1 MKKALKITGIVLA
14 SLVGV
19 VLIVVGVAAALVI
32 SSGWLTKQVKKYA
45 PEFITC
51 EMELGK
57 ADLTLFKTFPDVGID
72 IENVALLNPMTGSP
86 SDTLANI
93 DDLTVV
99 LDLKKLLKEKEIVI
113 RKCILEDAFVNLY
126 TDTLG
131 NNNFNV
137 FKTKEDNDTTNSFDY
152 LVDIEEVKLINN
164 TLLYTDDRNQMT
176 AQAQGLNLDLKGK
189 MQDKDIDADLA
200 LNAKALSLK
209 MKAVQM
215 AMKTLDLDFDG
226 EVVQYDQIKGTLQLA
241 TPDISLNLNEPYLE
255 NDTLNLKLPLQFSLK
270 EKKGHLDK
278 AQIGLNRYLID
289 MGGDVAIAENSDV
302 NLDLALNTNTLVV
315 EDVLTYLPEK
325 VQKKLSSIEYTGKAT
340 LSDVEVKG
348 TFNDSLMPQIKAKV
362 LTDNVKVNV
371 KKLPYPFIEVKL
383 DGDLDLDLNSDA
395 NSLTI
400 NSISAKFNRSSFTAD
415 GVVDDLLGDI
425 GLKLKVK
432 GDVPLTDIKSFLP
445 KKVKLNGRTNL
456 DLTTNFTVENLMKSL
471 DDYNLNRLSA
481 KANLKIN
488 SFAFD
493 MDTIHATAPVLNVGL
508 TLPASTKQKGLKGA
522 YITLT
527 TSQLDA
533 KVGKGIKADL
543 KKPDI
548 KLAADNFKGGF
559 EKMLLNADM
568 KFSHLD
574 VDYDTIHANI
584 DAPALTF
591 VTTPGKTAKG
601 LNARVT
607 LDGKSVVAN
616 MGKAYSLN
624 SNLLKVDASVAEN
637 KVKKDFLNHWNP
649 SADFILGNAVV
660 KVDGIDED
668 IRISNIDFLFNS
680 HELDFKKST
689 FRIGK
694 SDMSMQGSVVGI
706 KEWIEDH
713 KNLMKGEMQV
723 TSDFL
728 DFNEIMDLTSG
739 LGHSDAGPST
749 PSTSSGTEGSGA
761 DSGTEN
767 KEDDPFMVPEGIDF
781 TFVLNT
787 KRALYDNF
795 DMNSLNGTMT
805 VKDGTL
811 LLREIGFTNKAAEMQ
826 LTAMYQSP
834 RKNNLFLAMDFHLIK
849 VQINDLLTMI
859 PYIDTLV
866 PMLKTFDGQAEFHI
880 GAETNLKSNYAP
892 KISTLRAAADIE
904 GKNLTV
910 NDKFTFTKITDMLD
924 ISTNGS
930 YRVDSLDVQ
939 LTAFKNEIDLW
950 PSQIA
955 IGKYKVTVDGR
966 MTLDKNGEYHL
977 SVTQSPLPVRLGLKI
992 SGPLNK
998 LEYKLEDCK
1007 YPNLYKPNKR
1017 NDREQMY
1024 YELKKKIADRLKS
1037 NVR

>member
-19 VLIVVGVAAALVI
+19 VLIVVGIALGMLT
-32 SSGWLTKQVKKYA
+32 SSGRLTKMVKKYA
-45 PEFITC
+45 PQFITC

-57 ADLTLFKTFPDVGID
+57 ADLTLFKSFPNVGID
-72 IENVALLNPMTGSP
+72 IENVALINPMAGSP

-126 TDTLG
+126 IDTIG
-131 NNNFNV
+131 NNNFDV
-137 FKTKEDNDTTNSFDY
+137 FKTKEDSDTTRSFDY
-152 LVDIEEVKLINN
+152 LVDIEEIKLKN
-164 TLLYTDDRNQMT
+164 TNLLYSDDRIQMT
-176 AQAQGLNLDLKGK
+176 AKSNGLNLDLKGK
-189 MQDKDIDADLA
+189 MQDKDIDADLT
-200 LNAKALSLK
+200 LNADDLSLK
-209 MKAVQM
+209 MKAIQL
-215 AMKTLDLDFDG
+215 ALKTVDLDFDG
-226 EVVQYDQIKGTLQLA
+226 EVAQYDQINGTLKLN
-241 TPDISLNLNEPYLE
+241 TPDICLNLNESYLE
-255 NDTLNLKLPLQFSLK
+255 NDTLRLNLPVQFSLK
-270 EKKGHLDK
+270 DMKGHLDK
-278 AQIGLNRYLID
+278 AKIGLNRYLFEV
-289 MGGDVAIAENSDV
+289 GGDVEIAKNGDV
-302 NLDLALNTNTLVV
+302 NLDLVLNTNTLVV

-348 TFNDSLMPQIKAKV
+348 TVNDSMMPLIKAKV
-362 LTDNVKVNV
+362 QTDNLKVNI
-371 KKLPYPFIEVKL
+371 KKLPYPFTEVNL

-395 NSLTI
+395 NSLTV
-400 NSISAKFNRSSFTAD
+400 NSVSAKYNRSSFTAD
-415 GVVDDLLGDI
+415 GLMDDLLGDI

-445 KKVKLNGRTNL
+445 KNVKLNGRTSL
-456 DLTTNFTVENLMKSL
+456 DLTTNFTVEQLMKSL

-481 KANLKIN
+481 KANLKVN
-488 SFAFD
+488 SFTFD
-493 MDTIHATAPVLNVGL
+493 MDTIHASAPSLNMGL
-508 TLPASTKQKGLKGA
+508 TLPASAKQRGQKGA

-527 TSQLDA
+527 TSKLDA

-543 KKPDI
+543 KSPDI

-559 EKMLLNADM
+559 EKMLLNADL
-568 KFSHLD
+568 KFSQMD
-574 VDYDTIHANI
+574 VDYNDVTAHI

-591 VTTPGKTAKG
+591 VTTPGNTKA

-607 LDGKSVVAN
+607 LDGKDVVAKK
-616 MGKAYSLN
+616 GKDYAINTS
-624 SNLLKVDASVAEN
+624 SLKVNASVNQN
-637 KVKKDFLNHWNP
+637 KAKKDFLNRWNP
-649 SADFILGNAVV
+649 SADFVLGNAVV

-668 IRISNIDFLFNS
+668 IHISNIDFLFNS

-694 SDMSMQGSVVGI
+694 SDLSLQGSVVGI

-723 TSDFL
+723 TSNMMDI
-728 DFNEIMDLTSG
+728 NEILDLTSG
-739 LGHSDAGPST
+739 LGHSDAEPVEAT
-749 PSTSSGTEGSGA
+749 V
-761 DSGTEN
+761 TEN
-767 KEDDPFMVPEGIDF
+767 KDDDPFMVPEGIDF
-781 TFVLNT
+781 NFVLNT
-787 KRALYDNF
+787 KKALYDNF
-795 DMNSLNGTMT
+795 DMNNLNGTMT

-811 LLREIGFTNKAAEMQ
+811 ILREIGFTNKAAEMQ
-826 LTAMYQSP
+826 LTALYQSP
-834 RKNNLFLAMDFHLIK
+834 RKNNLFLAMDFHLLR

-880 GAETNLKSNYAP
+880 GAETNLKSNYEP
-892 KISTLRAAADIE
+892 KVSTLRAAADIE

-910 NDKFTFTKITDMLD
+910 NDKFTFTKITDLLD

-966 MTLDKNGEYHL
+966 MTLDRNGEYHL

-992 SGPLNK
+992 SGPFNK

-1017 NDREQMY
+1017 SDTEQMY

>member
-1 MKKALKITGIVLA
+1 MKKALKITGITLA
-14 SLVGV
+14 ALVGL
-19 VLIVVGVAAALVI
+19 VLIVVGIAAALI
-32 SSGWLTKQVKKYA
+32 TSSGWLTKQVKKYA

-51 EMELGK
+51 QTELGK
-57 ADLTLFKTFPDVGID
+57 ADLTVFKTFPDVGID
-72 IENVALLNPMTGSP
+72 IENVALINPMAGSP

-126 TDTLG
+126 IDTLG

-137 FKTKEDNDTTNSFDY
+137 FKTKEDSDTTSSFDY
-152 LVDIEEVKLINN
+152 LVDIEEVKLKNN

-189 MQDKDIDADLA
+189 MQNKDIDADLT
-200 LNAKALSLK
+200 LNSDALSLK
-209 MKAVQM
+209 TKAVQL

-226 EVVQYDQIKGTLQLA
+226 EVAQYDQIKGTLQLA

-255 NDTLNLKLPLQFSLK
+255 NDTLNLNLPLQFSLK
-270 EKKGHLDK
+270 DMKGHFEK

-289 MGGDVAIAENSDV
+289 VDGDVAIAENNDV

-325 VQKKLSSIEYTGKAT
+325 VQKRLSRIAYTGKAT
-340 LSDVEVKG
+340 LSDIEVKG
-348 TFNDSLMPQIKAKV
+348 TFNDSLMPLIKAKV
-362 LTDNVKVNV
+362 LTDNVTVSMKE
-371 KKLPYPFIEVKL
+371 LPYPITEVNL

-395 NSLTI
+395 NSFTV
-400 NSISAKFNRSSFTAD
+400 NSVSAKFNRSSFTAD

-445 KKVKLNGRTNL
+445 KNVKLNGRTSL
-456 DLTTNFTVENLMKSL
+456 DLTTNFTYENLMKSL

-481 KANLKIN
+481 RANLRVN

-493 MDTIHATAPVLNVGL
+493 MDTIHASAPSLNVGV
-508 TLPASTKQKGLKGA
+508 TLPASAKQKGQKGA

-533 KVGKGIKADL
+533 KIGKGITADL
-543 KKPDI
+543 KNPDV
-548 KLAADNFKGGF
+548 KLAADNFKGGW

-568 KFSHLD
+568 KFSHLV
-574 VDYDTIHANI
+574 VDYDTIHAKM
-584 DAPALTF
+584 DAPAITF
-591 VTTPGKTAKG
+591 VTTPGKSTKG

-607 LDGKSVVAN
+607 LDGKNVVAN
-616 MGKAYSLN
+616 MGQAYALN
-624 SNLLKVDASVAEN
+624 SNSLKVNASVSEN
-637 KVKKDFLNHWNP
+637 KVKTDFLNRWNP
-649 SADFILGNAVV
+649 SADFVLGTALV
-660 KVDGIDED
+660 KVDGIDEL

-689 FRIGK
+689 FRIGQ
-694 SDMSMQGSVVGI
+694 SDMSMQGSVIGI

-713 KNLMKGEMQV
+713 KNLMKGELQV
-723 TSDFL
+723 SSEFL
-728 DFNEIMDLTSG
+728 DLNEIMDLTSG
-739 LGHSDAGPST
+739 LGHSDAEPV
-749 PSTSSGTEGSGA
+749 EA
-761 DSGTEN
+761 TEN
-767 KEDDPFMVPEGIDF
+767 KTDNPFMVPEGIDF
-781 TFVLNT
+781 NFVLNT
-787 KRALYDNF
+787 QRALYDNF
-795 DMNSLNGTMT
+795 DMNNLKGTMT

-834 RKNNLFLAMDFHLIK
+834 RKNNLFLAMDFHLLR

-880 GAETNLKSNYAP
+880 GAETNLKSNYEP

-910 NDKFTFTKITDMLD
+910 NDKFTFTKITDLLD

-966 MTLDKNGEYHL
+966 MTLDRNGEYHL
-977 SVTQSPLPVRLGLKI
+977 SVTESPLPVRLGLKI
-992 SGPLNK
+992 SGPFNK

-1007 YPNLYKPNKR
+1007 YPNLYRPNKR
-1017 NDREQMY
+1017 NDTEQMY
-1024 YELKKKIADRLKS
+1024 YELKKKIADRLKG
-1037 NVR
+1037 NVL

>member
-1 MKKALKITGIVLA
+1 MKKALKITGITLA

-19 VLIVVGVAAALVI
+19 VLIVVGIALAMI
-32 SSGWLTKQVKKYA
+32 TSSGRLTKMVKKYA

-51 EMELGK
+51 EMELAK
-57 ADLTLFKTFPDVGID
+57 ADLTLFKTFPNVGID
-72 IENVALLNPMTGSP
+72 IENVALINPMTGSP

-131 NNNFNV
+131 NNNFDV
-137 FKTKEDNDTTNSFDY
+137 FKTKEDNDTTNTFDY
-152 LVDIEEVKLINN
+152 LVDIEEVKLKNN
-164 TLLYTDDRNQMT
+164 TLFYTDDRNQMT

-189 MQDKDIDADLA
+189 MQDKDIAADLA
-200 LNAKALSLK
+200 LNADALSLK
-209 MKAVQM
+209 MNAVQL
-215 AMKTLDLDFDG
+215 ALKTVDLDFDG
-226 EVVQYDQIKGTLQLA
+226 EVAQYDQINGTLKLT
-241 TPDISLNLNEPYLE
+241 TPDITLNLDEPYLE
-255 NDTLNLKLPLQFSLK
+255 NDTLSLNLPLQFSIKSL
-270 EKKGHLDK
+270 KGHLGQG
-278 AQIGLNRYLID
+278 QIGLNRYVID
-289 MGGDVAIAENSDV
+289 VNGDVEIAENNDV
-302 NLDLALNTNTLVV
+302 NLDLALNTNTLVI

-325 VQKKLSSIEYTGKAT
+325 VQKKLSSIEYSGKAT

-348 TFNDSLMPQIKAKV
+348 TVNDSLMPLIKAKV

-371 KKLPYPFIEVKL
+371 KQLPYPITEVNL

-395 NSLTI
+395 NSLTV
-400 NSISAKFNRSSFTAD
+400 NSVSAKFNHSSFTAD

-445 KKVKLNGRTNL
+445 KNVKLNGRTSL

-471 DDYNLNRLSA
+471 KDYNMNRLSA
-481 KANLKIN
+481 KANLRVN

-493 MDTIHATAPVLNVGL
+493 MDTIHASAPTLNVGL
-508 TLPASTKQKGLKGA
+508 TLPASAKQKGQKGA
-522 YITLT
+522 YVTLT

-533 KVGKGIKADL
+533 KVGKGIKANL
-543 KKPDI
+543 KNPDI
-548 KLAADNFKGGF
+548 KLAADNFKGGL
-559 EKMLLNADM
+559 EKMLLNADL

-574 VDYDTIHANI
+574 MEYDTIHAQV
-584 DAPALTF
+584 DAPAITF
-591 VTTPGKTAKG
+591 VTTPGKSTKG
-601 LNARVT
+601 LNARIT
-607 LDGKSVVAN
+607 LDSKTVEAN
-616 MGKAYSLN
+616 MGEAYALN
-624 SNLLKVDASVAEN
+624 SNLLKVNASVSQN
-637 KVKKDFLNHWNP
+637 KAKKDFLNQWNP
-649 SADFILGNAVV
+649 SADFILGNALV
-660 KVDGIDED
+660 KVDGIEKL
-668 IRISNIDFLFNS
+668 IRVSNIDFLFNS

-689 FRIGK
+689 FSIGQ

-706 KEWIEDH
+706 KEWLDDH
-713 KNLMKGEMQV
+713 KNLMKGELQV
-723 TSDFL
+723 TSEFL
-728 DFNEIMDLTSG
+728 NINEILELTSG
-739 LGHSDAGPST
+739 LGHKA
-749 PSTSSGTEGSGA
+749 TEEETA
-761 DSGTEN
+761 ALAN
-767 KEDDPFMVPEGIDF
+767 KEDNPFMVPEGIDF
-781 TFVLNT
+781 NFVLNT
-787 KRALYDNF
+787 QRALYDNF
-795 DMNSLNGTMT
+795 DMNNLKGTLT

-834 RKNNLFLAMDFHLIK
+834 RKNNLFLAMDFHLLR

-880 GAETNLKSNYAP
+880 GAETNLKSNYEP

-910 NDKFTFTKITDMLD
+910 NDKFTFTKITDLLD

-977 SVTQSPLPVRLGLKI
+977 SVTQSSLPVRLGLKI

-1024 YELKKKIADRLKS
+1024 YELKKKIADRLKE

>member
-19 VLIVVGVAAALVI
+19 VLIVVGIAVGMI
-32 SSGWLTKQVKKYA
+32 SSSGRLTKMVKKYA
-45 PEFITC
+45 PQFITC

-57 ADLTLFKTFPDVGID
+57 ADLTLFKTFPNVGID
-72 IENVALLNPMTGSP
+72 IENVALINPMVGSP

-99 LDLKKLLKEKEIVI
+99 LDLKKLLKEKEIVV

-131 NNNFNV
+131 NNNFDV
-137 FKTKEDNDTTNSFDY
+137 FKTKEDSDTTKTTFDY
-152 LVDIEEVKLINN
+152 LVDIEEVKLKN
-164 TLLYTDDRNQMT
+164 TDLIYTDDRNEMT
-176 AQAQGLNLDLKGK
+176 VQSQGLNLDLKGK
-189 MQDKDIDADLA
+189 MQDKDIDADLS
-200 LNAKALSLK
+200 LNAKDLTLK
-209 MKAVQM
+209 MKAIQL
-215 AMKTLDLDFDG
+215 ALKTLDLGFDG
-226 EVVQYDQIKGTLQLA
+226 KVAQYDQIDGTLKLT
-241 TPDISLNLNEPYLE
+241 TPDVCLNLNEPYLE
-255 NDTLNLKLPLQFSLK
+255 HDTLRLDLPVLFSLK
-270 EKKGHLDK
+270 DMKGHLDK
-278 AQIGLNRYLID
+278 ATIGLNRYQFD
-289 MGGDVAIAENSDV
+289 VNGDVAIAENNDV
-302 NLDLALNTNTLVV
+302 NLDLALNTNPLVV

-348 TFNDSLMPQIKAKV
+348 TFNDSLMPLIKAKV
-362 LTDNVKVNV
+362 LTDNLKVNV
-371 KKLPYPFIEVKL
+371 KRLPYPFTEVNL
-383 DGDLDLDLNSDA
+383 DGNLDLDLNSDA
-395 NSLTI
+395 NRLTV
-400 NSISAKFNRSSFTAD
+400 NSVSAKFNRSSFTAD

-445 KKVKLNGRTNL
+445 KNVKLNGRTSL

-481 KANLKIN
+481 KANLKVN
-488 SFAFD
+488 SFTFD
-493 MDTIHATAPVLNVGL
+493 MDTIHVSAPALNVGL
-508 TLPASTKQKGLKGA
+508 TLPVSAKQKDQKGA
-522 YITLT
+522 YVTLK
-527 TSQLDA
+527 TSQLNA
-533 KVGKGIKADL
+533 RVGKGIKADL
-543 KKPDI
+543 KNPDM
-548 KLAADNFKGGF
+548 KLAADNFKGGL

-616 MGKAYSLN
+616 MGKAYALN
-624 SNLLKVDASVAEN
+624 SNSLKVNGSVSEN
-637 KVKKDFLNHWNP
+637 KVKTDFLNHWNP
-649 SADFILGNAVV
+649 SADFVLGNAFV

-689 FRIGK
+689 FRIGQ

-713 KNLMKGEMQV
+713 KNLMKGDLQV
-723 TSDFL
+723 TSEFL
-728 DFNEIMDLTSG
+728 DFNEILELTSG
-739 LGHSDAGPST
+739 LGHSDAEPVEAT
-749 PSTSSGTEGSGA
+749 V
-761 DSGTEN
+761 TEN
-767 KEDDPFMVPEGIDF
+767 KEDNPFMVPEGIDF
-781 TFVLNT
+781 NFVLNT
-787 KRALYDNF
+787 QRALYDNF
-795 DMNSLNGTMT
+795 DMNNLKGTMT

-834 RKNNLFLAMDFHLIK
+834 RKNNLFLAMDFHLLR

-880 GAETNLKSNYAP
+880 GAETRLKSNYEP
-892 KISTLRAAADIE
+892 KISTLLAAADIE

-939 LTAFKNEIDLW
+939 LTAFKDQIDLW

-966 MTLDKNGEYHL
+966 MTLDRNGEYHL

-992 SGPLNK
+992 SGPFNK

-1017 NDREQMY
+1017 NDTEQMY

>member
-19 VLIVVGVAAALVI
+19 LLIVVGIAVGMI
-32 SSGWLTKQVKKYA
+32 SSTGRLTKMVKKYA
-45 PEFITC
+45 PQFITC

-57 ADLTLFKTFPDVGID
+57 ADLTLFKSFPDVGID
-72 IENVALLNPMTGSP
+72 IENVALINSMVGSP

-99 LDLKKLLKEKEIVI
+99 LDLKKLLKEKEIVV

-126 TDTLG
+126 TDSIG
-131 NNNFNV
+131 NNNFDV
-137 FKTKEDNDTTNSFDY
+137 FKTKEDSDTTKTTFDY
-152 LVDIEEVKLINN
+152 LVDIEEVKLKN
-164 TLLYTDDRNQMT
+164 TDLIYTDDRNEMT
-176 AQAQGLNLDLKGK
+176 VQSQGLNLDLKGK
-189 MQDKDIDADLA
+189 MQDKDINADLS
-200 LNAKALSLK
+200 LNAKDLTLK
-209 MKAVQM
+209 MKAIQL
-215 AMKTLDLDFDG
+215 ALKTLDLGFDG
-226 EVVQYDQIKGTLQLA
+226 KVAQYDQIDGTLKLT
-241 TPDISLNLNEPYLE
+241 TPDICLNLNEPYLE
-255 NDTLNLKLPLQFSLK
+255 HDTLRLDLPVLFCLKDM
-270 EKKGHLDK
+270 KGHLDK
-278 AQIGLNRYLID
+278 AKIGLNRYQFD
-289 MGGDVAIAENSDV
+289 VNGDVAIAENNDI

-325 VQKKLSSIEYTGKAT
+325 VQQKLSRIEYTGKAT

-348 TFNDSLMPQIKAKV
+348 TFNDSLMPLIKAKV
-362 LTDNVKVNV
+362 LTDNLKVNV
-371 KKLPYPFIEVKL
+371 KQLPYPFTQVNL
-383 DGDLDLDLNSDA
+383 DGNLALDLNSDA
-395 NSLTI
+395 NSLTV
-400 NSISAKFNRSSFTAD
+400 NSVSAKFNRSSFTAD

-445 KKVKLNGRTNL
+445 KNIKLNGRTNL
-456 DLTTNFTVENLMKSL
+456 DLTTNFTYEQLKKSL
-471 DDYNLNRLSA
+471 GDYNLNRLSA
-481 KANLKIN
+481 KANLKVN
-488 SFAFD
+488 SFTFD
-493 MDTIHATAPVLNVGL
+493 MDTIHASAPTLNVGL
-508 TLPASTKQKGLKGA
+508 TLPASAKQKDQKGA
-522 YITLT
+522 YVTLK
-527 TSQLDA
+527 TSQLNA
-533 KVGKGIKADL
+533 RVGKGIKADL
-543 KKPDI
+543 KNPDM
-548 KLAADNFKGGF
+548 KLAADNFKGGL

-607 LDGKSVVAN
+607 LDGKDVVAK
-616 MGKAYSLN
+616 MGKEYAVN
-624 SNLLKVDASVAEN
+624 SNSLKINASVNQN
-637 KVKKDFLNHWNP
+637 KTKTDFLNQWNP
-649 SADFILGNAVV
+649 SADFVLGNAVV

-689 FRIGK
+689 FRIGQ

-713 KNLMKGEMQV
+713 KNLMKGDLQV
-723 TSDFL
+723 TSEFL
-728 DFNEIMDLTSG
+728 DFNEILELTSG
-739 LGHSDAGPST
+739 LGHSDAEPVEAT
-749 PSTSSGTEGSGA
+749 V
-761 DSGTEN
+761 TEN
-767 KEDDPFMVPEGIDF
+767 KEDNPFMVPEGIDF
-781 TFVLNT
+781 NFVLNT
-787 KRALYDNF
+787 QRALYDNF
-795 DMNSLNGTMT
+795 DMNNLKGTMT

-834 RKNNLFLAMDFHLIK
+834 RKNNLFLAMDFHLLR

-880 GAETNLKSNYAP
+880 GAETRLKSNYEP
-892 KISTLRAAADIE
+892 KISTFLAAADIE

-939 LTAFKNEIDLW
+939 LTAFKDQIDLW

-966 MTLDKNGEYHL
+966 MTLDRNGEYHL

-992 SGPLNK
+992 SGPFNK

-1017 NDREQMY
+1017 NDTEQMY

>member
-1 MKKALKITGIVLA
+1 MKKVLKITGITLA
-14 SLVGV
+14 SLVGLI
-19 VLIVVGVAAALVI
+19 LIVAGIAVAMI
-32 SSGWLTKQVKKYA
+32 SSSGRLTKMVKKYA

-51 EMELGK
+51 QMELGK

-72 IENVALLNPMTGSP
+72 IENVALINPMAGSP

-99 LDLKKLLKEKEIVI
+99 LDLKKLLKEKEIVV

-137 FKTKEDNDTTNSFDY
+137 FKTKEDSDTTSSFDY
-152 LVDIEEVKLINN
+152 LVDIEEVKLKNN
-164 TLLYTDDRNQMT
+164 TLFYTDDRNQMT
-176 AQAQGLNLDLKGK
+176 AQAQGLNLELKGK

-200 LNAKALSLK
+200 MNADALSLK
-209 MKAVQM
+209 MKAVQL
-215 AMKTLDLDFDG
+215 AMKTLNLGFDG
-226 EVVQYDQIKGTLQLA
+226 EVTQYDQIKGTLKLA

-255 NDTLNLKLPLQFSLK
+255 NDTLNLKLPLQFSIKDL
-270 EKKGHLDK
+270 KGHLDQ

-289 MGGDVAIAENSDV
+289 MGGDVAIAENGDV
-302 NLDLALNTNTLVV
+302 NFDLALNTNTLVI

-325 VQKKLSSIEYTGKAT
+325 VQKKLNSIDYTGKAT

-348 TFNDSLMPQIKAKV
+348 TFNDSLMPLIKAKV
-362 LTDNVKVNV
+362 VTDNLKVNV
-371 KKLPYPFIEVKL
+371 KELPYPFTEVNL

-395 NSLTI
+395 NSLTV
-400 NSISAKFNRSSFTAD
+400 NSVSAKFNRSNFTAD

-445 KKVKLNGRTNL
+445 KNVKLNGRTSL

-471 DDYNLNRLSA
+471 KDYNLNRLSA

-488 SFAFD
+488 GFAFD
-493 MDTIHATAPVLNVGL
+493 MDTIHASAPALNVGL
-508 TLPASTKQKGLKGA
+508 TLPASAKQKGQKGA
-522 YITLT
+522 YVTLT
-527 TSQLDA
+527 TTQLDA
-533 KVGKGIKADL
+533 KVGKGIKANL
-543 KKPDI
+543 KNPDI
-548 KLAADNFKGGF
+548 KLAVDDFKGGM

-616 MGKAYSLN
+616 MGKTYALN
-624 SNLLKVDASVAEN
+624 SNSLKVNASVSEN
-637 KVKKDFLNHWNP
+637 KVKTDFLNHWNP
-649 SADFILGNAVV
+649 SADFVLGNAFV
-660 KVDGIDED
+660 KVDGIDEL

-689 FRIGK
+689 FRIGQ

-713 KNLMKGEMQV
+713 KNLMKGELQV
-723 TSDFL
+723 TSEFL
-728 DFNEIMDLTSG
+728 DLNEIMALTSG
-739 LGHSDAGPST
+739 LGRSDAGPST
-749 PSTSSGTEGSGA
+749 GSGA
-761 DSGTEN
+761 DSGTAN

-781 TFVLNT
+781 NFVLNT
-787 KRALYDNF
+787 QRALYDNF
-795 DMNSLNGTMT
+795 DMNNLKGTLT

-811 LLREIGFTNKAAEMQ
+811 LLREIGFTNKAAGMQ

-880 GAETNLKSNYAP
+880 GAEANLKSNYEP

-992 SGPLNK
+992 SGPFNK

-1017 NDREQMY
+1017 NDTEQMY
-1024 YELKKKIADRLKS
+1024 YELKKKIADRLKG

>member
-19 VLIVVGVAAALVI
+19 VLIVAGIASALI
-32 SSGWLTKQVKKYA
+32 TSSGWLTKQVKKYA
-45 PEFITC
+45 PEFVTC
-51 EMELGK
+51 QTELGK
-57 ADLTLFKTFPDVGID
+57 ADLTLFKTFPNVGID
-72 IENVALLNPMTGSP
+72 IENVALINPMVGSP

-126 TDTLG
+126 TDSIG

-137 FKTKEDNDTTNSFDY
+137 FKTKEDNDTTKTTFDY
-152 LVDIEEVKLINN
+152 LVDIEEVKLKN
-164 TLLYTDDRNQMT
+164 TDLIYTDDRNRMT
-176 AQAQGLNLDLKGK
+176 AHSRRLNLDLKGK
-189 MQDKDIDADLA
+189 MQDKDIDADLS
-200 LNAKALSLK
+200 LNAEDFTLKTKAIQLAL
-209 MKAVQM
+209 
-215 AMKTLDLDFDG
+215 KTLDLGFDG
-226 EVVQYDQIKGTLQLA
+226 KVAQYDQIDGTLKLT
-241 TPDISLNLNEPYLE
+241 TPDICLNLNEPYLKH
-255 NDTLNLKLPLQFSLK
+255 DTLSLNLPVLFSLNDM
-270 EKKGHLDK
+270 KGHLEK
-278 AQIGLNRYLID
+278 AQIGLNRYIID
-289 MGGDVAIAENSDV
+289 VDGDVAVAENNDV

-325 VQKKLSSIEYTGKAT
+325 VQQKLSGIEYTGKAT

-348 TFNDSLMPQIKAKV
+348 TFNDSLMPLIKAKV
-362 LTDNVKVNV
+362 LTDNLKVNV
-371 KKLPYPFIEVKL
+371 KQLPYPFTEVNL
-383 DGDLDLDLNSDA
+383 DGDLGLDLNSDA
-395 NSLTI
+395 NSLTV
-400 NSISAKFNRSSFTAD
+400 NSINAKFNRSSFTAD

-445 KKVKLNGRTNL
+445 KNVKLNGRTNL
-456 DLTTNFTVENLMKSL
+456 DLTTNFTYEQLMKSL

-481 KANLKIN
+481 KANLKVN
-488 SFAFD
+488 NFTFD
-493 MDTIHATAPVLNVGL
+493 MDTIHASAPMLNVGL
-508 TLPASTKQKGLKGA
+508 TLPASAKQKGQKGA
-522 YITLT
+522 YITLV
-527 TSQLDA
+527 TSKIDA
-533 KVGKGIKADL
+533 TVGKGVKADL
-543 KKPDI
+543 RNPDI
-548 KLAADNFKGGF
+548 KLAADNFKGGL
-559 EKMLLNADM
+559 EKMLLNADL

-574 VDYDTIHANI
+574 VNYDDVTAKI

-591 VTTPGKTAKG
+591 VTTPEKNAKG
-601 LNARVT
+601 LKARVT
-607 LDGKSVVAN
+607 LDGKNVVAN
-616 MGKAYSLN
+616 MGKEYAVN
-624 SNLLKVDASVAEN
+624 SNSLKVNASVSEN
-637 KVKKDFLNHWNP
+637 KVKTDFLNHWNP
-649 SADFILGNAVV
+649 SADFVLGTALL
-660 KVDGIDED
+660 KVDGIDEL

-680 HELDFKKST
+680 HELDFKRST
-689 FRIGK
+689 FRIGQ

-713 KNLMKGEMQV
+713 KNLMKGELQV
-723 TSDFL
+723 TSEFL
-728 DFNEIMDLTSG
+728 DINEILDLTSG
-739 LGHSDAGPST
+739 LGRSDAEPVEAT
-749 PSTSSGTEGSGA
+749 
-761 DSGTEN
+761 DSQPEN
-767 KEDDPFMVPEGIDF
+767 KEDNPFMVPEGIDF
-781 TFVLNT
+781 NFVLNT
-787 KRALYDNF
+787 QRALYDNF
-795 DMNSLNGTMT
+795 DMNNLKGTMT

-834 RKNNLFLAMDFHLIK
+834 RKNNLFLAMDFHLFR

-880 GAETNLKSNYAP
+880 GAETNLKSNYEP

-966 MTLDKNGEYHL
+966 MTLDRNGEYHL

-992 SGPLNK
+992 SGPFNK

-1017 NDREQMY
+1017 NDTEQMY

>member
-1 MKKALKITGIVLA
+1 MKKALKITGITLA
-14 SLVGV
+14 SLVGL
-19 VLIVVGVAAALVI
+19 VLIVAGIAAALVS

-51 EMELGK
+51 EMQLEK
-57 ADLTLFKTFPDVGID
+57 ADLTLFKSFPNVGID
-72 IENVALLNPMTGSP
+72 IENVALINPMAGSP

-126 TDTLG
+126 TDSIG
-131 NNNFNV
+131 NNNFDV
-137 FKTKEDNDTTNSFDY
+137 FKTKEDRDTTKTSFDY
-152 LVDIEEVKLINN
+152 LVDIEEVKLKNN

-200 LNAKALSLK
+200 LNADALSLK
-209 MKAVQM
+209 MKAIDL

-226 EVVQYDQIKGTLQLA
+226 EVAQYDQIKGTLKLA

-255 NDTLNLKLPLQFSLK
+255 NDTLNLKLPLQFSIK
-270 EKKGHLDK
+270 DMKGHLDQG
-278 AQIGLNRYLID
+278 QIGLNRYVID
-289 MGGDVAIAENSDV
+289 VNGDVEIAENNDV
-302 NLDLALNTNTLVV
+302 NLDLALNTNTLIV

-340 LSDVEVKG
+340 LSDIIVKG
-348 TFNDSLMPQIKAKV
+348 TFNDSLMPLMKAKV
-362 LTDNVKVNV
+362 LTDNLKVNV
-371 KKLPYPFIEVKL
+371 KELPYPFTEVNL

-395 NSLTI
+395 NSLTV
-400 NSISAKFNRSSFTAD
+400 NSVSAKFNRSSFTAD

-445 KKVKLNGRTNL
+445 KNVKLNGRTNL

-471 DDYNLNRLSA
+471 KDYNLNRLSA
-481 KANLKIN
+481 KANLRVN

-493 MDTIHATAPVLNVGL
+493 MDTIHASAPALNVGL
-508 TLPASTKQKGLKGA
+508 TLPASAKQRGQTGA
-522 YITLT
+522 YVTLT
-527 TSQLDA
+527 TTQLDA
-533 KVGKGIKADL
+533 KVGKGIKANL
-543 KKPDI
+543 KNPDI

-616 MGKAYSLN
+616 MGKAYALN
-624 SNLLKVDASVAEN
+624 SNSLKVNASVSEN
-637 KVKKDFLNHWNP
+637 KVKTDFLNHWNP
-649 SADFILGNAVV
+649 SADFILGNAFV
-660 KVDGIDED
+660 KVDGIDEL

-689 FRIGK
+689 FRIGQ
-694 SDMSMQGSVVGI
+694 SDMSMQGSIVGI

-728 DFNEIMDLTSG
+728 DLNEIMALTSG
-739 LGHSDAGPST
+739 IGHTATAEEKAEST
-749 PSTSSGTEGSGA
+749 
-761 DSGTEN
+761 N

-781 TFVLNT
+781 NFVLNT
-787 KRALYDNF
+787 QRALYDNF
-795 DMNSLNGTMT
+795 DMNNLKGTLT

-834 RKNNLFLAMDFHLIK
+834 RKNNLFLAMDFHLLK

-880 GAETNLKSNYAP
+880 GAETNLKSNYEP

-910 NDKFTFTKITDMLD
+910 NDKFTFTKITDLLD

-966 MTLDKNGEYHL
+966 MTLDRNGEYHL

-992 SGPLNK
+992 SGPFNK

-1017 NDREQMY
+1017 NDTEQMY
-1024 YELKKKIADRLKS
+1024 YELKKKIADRLKG

>member
-19 VLIVVGVAAALVI
+19 VLIVAGIASALI
-32 SSGWLTKQVKKYA
+32 TSSGWLTKQVKKYA
-45 PEFITC
+45 PEFVTC
-51 EMELGK
+51 QTELGK
-57 ADLTLFKTFPDVGID
+57 ADLTLFKTFPNVGID
-72 IENVALLNPMTGSP
+72 IENVALINPMVGSA

-93 DDLTVV
+93 NDLTMV

-126 TDTLG
+126 TDSIG
-131 NNNFNV
+131 NNNFDV
-137 FKTKEDNDTTNSFDY
+137 FKTKEDNDTIKTTFDY
-152 LVDIEEVKLINN
+152 LVDIEAVKLKN
-164 TLLYTDDRNQMT
+164 TDLIYTDDRNAMT
-176 AQAQGLNLDLKGK
+176 AQSQGLNLDLQGK
-189 MQDKDIDADLA
+189 MQDKDIDADLS
-200 LNAKALSLK
+200 LNAEDLTLK
-209 MKAVQM
+209 VKAVQL
-215 AMKTLDLDFDG
+215 ALKTLDLGFNG
-226 EVVQYDQIKGTLQLA
+226 KVAQYDQIDGTLKLT
-241 TPDISLNLNEPYLE
+241 TPDICFNLNEPYLE
-255 NDTLNLKLPLQFSLK
+255 HDTLRLDLPVLFSLK
-270 EKKGHLDK
+270 DMKGHLDK
-278 AQIGLNRYLID
+278 AKIGLNRYQFD
-289 MGGDVAIAENSDV
+289 VNGNVAIAENNDV
-302 NLDLALNTNTLVV
+302 NLDLALNTNALVV
-315 EDVLTYLPEK
+315 ENVLTYLPEK
-325 VQKKLSSIEYTGKAT
+325 VQQKLSGIEYSGKAT

-348 TFNDSLMPQIKAKV
+348 TFNDSLMPLIKAKV
-362 LTDNVKVNV
+362 LTDNLKVNV
-371 KKLPYPFIEVKL
+371 KQLPYPFTEVNL
-383 DGDLDLDLNSDA
+383 DGYLDLDLNSDA
-395 NSLTI
+395 NSLI
-400 NSISAKFNRSSFTAD
+400 VNSVGAKYNRSSFTAD

-445 KKVKLNGRTNL
+445 KNVKLNGRTNL

-471 DDYNLNRLSA
+471 KDYNLNRLSA
-481 KANLKIN
+481 KANLKVN
-488 SFAFD
+488 NFTFD
-493 MDTIHATAPVLNVGL
+493 MDTIHTSAPMLNVGL
-508 TLPASTKQKGLKGA
+508 TLPASAKQIGQKGA
-522 YITLT
+522 YISLV
-527 TSQLDA
+527 TSKIDA
-533 KVGKGIKADL
+533 TFGKGIKADL
-543 KKPDI
+543 RNPDI
-548 KLAADNFKGGF
+548 KLAADNFKGGI
-559 EKMLLNADM
+559 EKMLLNADL

-574 VDYDTIHANI
+574 VDYDDITAKI
-584 DAPALTF
+584 DAPAITF
-591 VTTPGKTAKG
+591 VTTPEMNAKG
-601 LNARVT
+601 LKARVT
-607 LDGKSVVAN
+607 LDGKDVVAK
-616 MGKAYSLN
+616 MGKEYAVN
-624 SNLLKVDASVAEN
+624 SNSLKVNTSVSEN
-637 KVKKDFLNHWNP
+637 KVKTDFLNHWNP
-649 SADFILGNAVV
+649 SADFVLGNAVV

-689 FRIGK
+689 IRIGQ
-694 SDMSMQGSVVGI
+694 SDMSMQGSVIGI

-723 TSDFL
+723 TSNMMNI
-728 DFNEIMDLTSG
+728 NEILDLTSG
-739 LGHSDAGPST
+739 LGRTEENGT
-749 PSTSSGTEGSGA
+749 STSSATESKP
-761 DSGTEN
+761 DN
-767 KEDDPFMVPEGIDF
+767 KEDGPFMVPEGIDF
-781 TFVLNT
+781 NFVLNT
-787 KRALYDNF
+787 KKALYDNF
-795 DMNSLNGTMT
+795 DMNNLNGTMT

-811 LLREIGFTNKAAEMQ
+811 ILREIGFTNKAAEMQ

-834 RKNNLFLAMDFHLIK
+834 RKNNLFLAMDFHLLR

-880 GAETNLKSNYAP
+880 GAETSLKSNYEP

-966 MTLDKNGEYHL
+966 MNLDRNGEYHL

-992 SGPLNK
+992 SGPFNK

-1017 NDREQMY
+1017 TDTEQMY

>member
-19 VLIVVGVAAALVI
+19 VLIVAGIASALI
-32 SSGWLTKQVKKYA
+32 TSSGWLTKQVKKYA
-45 PEFITC
+45 PEFVTC
-51 EMELGK
+51 QTELGK
-57 ADLTLFKTFPDVGID
+57 ADLTLFKTFPNVGID
-72 IENVALLNPMTGSP
+72 IENVALINSMVGSP

-126 TDTLG
+126 FDTLG

-137 FKTKEDNDTTNSFDY
+137 FKTKEDNDTTKTTFDY
-152 LVDIEEVKLINN
+152 LVDIEEVKLKN
-164 TLLYTDDRNQMT
+164 TDLIYTDNRNEMT
-176 AQAQGLNLDLKGK
+176 AHSRGLNLDLKGK
-189 MQDKDIDADLA
+189 MQDKDIDADLS
-200 LNAKALSLK
+200 LNAEDLTLKTKAIQLAL
-209 MKAVQM
+209 
-215 AMKTLDLDFDG
+215 KTLDLGFDG
-226 EVVQYDQIKGTLQLA
+226 KVAQYDQIDGTLKLT
-241 TPDISLNLNEPYLE
+241 TPDICLNLNEPYLKH
-255 NDTLNLKLPLQFSLK
+255 DTLSLNLPVLFSLK
-270 EKKGHLDK
+270 NMTGHLDK
-278 AQIGLNRYLID
+278 AKIGLNRYQFD
-289 MGGDVAIAENSDV
+289 VNGDVAIAENNDV

-325 VQKKLSSIEYTGKAT
+325 VQQKLSGIEYTGKAT

-348 TFNDSLMPQIKAKV
+348 TFNDSLMPLIKAKV
-362 LTDNVKVNV
+362 LTDNLKVNV
-371 KKLPYPFIEVKL
+371 KQLPYPFTEVNL

-395 NSLTI
+395 NSLTV
-400 NSISAKFNRSSFTAD
+400 NSVSAKFNRSSFTAD

-445 KKVKLNGRTNL
+445 KNVKLNGRTNL

-471 DDYNLNRLSA
+471 KDYNLNRLSA
-481 KANLKIN
+481 KANLKVN
-488 SFAFD
+488 NFTFD
-493 MDTIHATAPVLNVGL
+493 MDTIHASAPMLNVGL
-508 TLPASTKQKGLKGA
+508 TLPASAKQKGQKGA
-522 YITLT
+522 YITLV
-527 TSQLDA
+527 TSKIDA
-533 KVGKGIKADL
+533 TVGKGVKADL
-543 KKPDI
+543 RNPDI
-548 KLAADNFKGGF
+548 KLAADNFKGGL
-559 EKMLLNADM
+559 EKMLLNADL

-574 VDYDTIHANI
+574 VNYDDVTAKI

-591 VTTPGKTAKG
+591 VTTPEKDAKG
-601 LNARVT
+601 LKARVT
-607 LDGKSVVAN
+607 LDGKNVLAN
-616 MGKAYSLN
+616 MGKEYAVN
-624 SNLLKVDASVAEN
+624 SNSLKVNASVSEN
-637 KVKKDFLNHWNP
+637 KVKTDFLNHWNP
-649 SADFILGNAVV
+649 SADFVLGTALL
-660 KVDGIDED
+660 KVDGIDEL

-680 HELDFKKST
+680 HELDFKRST
-689 FRIGK
+689 FRIGQ

-713 KNLMKGEMQV
+713 KNLMKGELQV
-723 TSDFL
+723 TSEFL
-728 DFNEIMDLTSG
+728 DINEIMDLTSG
-739 LGHSDAGPST
+739 LGRTDENGAST
-749 PSTSSGTEGSGA
+749 GSATESQP
-761 DSGTEN
+761 EN
-767 KEDDPFMVPEGIDF
+767 KEDNPFMVPEGIDF
-781 TFVLNT
+781 NFVLNT
-787 KRALYDNF
+787 QRALYDNF
-795 DMNSLNGTMT
+795 DMNNLKGTMT

-834 RKNNLFLAMDFHLIK
+834 RKNNLFLAMDFHLLR

-880 GAETNLKSNYAP
+880 GAETNLKSNYEP

-966 MTLDKNGEYHL
+966 MTLDRNGEYHL

-992 SGPLNK
+992 SGPFNK

-1017 NDREQMY
+1017 NDTEQMY

>member
-19 VLIVVGVAAALVI
+19 VLIVAGIASALI
-32 SSGWLTKQVKKYA
+32 TSSGWLTKQVKKYA
-45 PEFITC
+45 PEFVTC
-51 EMELGK
+51 QTELGK
-57 ADLTLFKTFPDVGID
+57 ADLTLFKTFPNVGID
-72 IENVALLNPMTGSP
+72 IENVALINPMVGSP

-126 TDTLG
+126 IDTLG

-137 FKTKEDNDTTNSFDY
+137 FKTKEDNDTTKTTFDY
-152 LVDIEEVKLINN
+152 LVDIEEVKLKN
-164 TLLYTDDRNQMT
+164 TDLIYTDNRNEMT
-176 AQAQGLNLDLKGK
+176 AHSRGLNLDLKGK
-189 MQDKDIDADLA
+189 MQDKDIDADLS
-200 LNAKALSLK
+200 LNAEDLTLK
-209 MKAVQM
+209 MKAIQL
-215 AMKTLDLDFDG
+215 ALNTLDLGFDG
-226 EVVQYDQIKGTLQLA
+226 KVAQYDQIDGTLKLT
-241 TPDISLNLNEPYLE
+241 TPDICLNLNEPYLKH
-255 NDTLNLKLPLQFSLK
+255 DTLSLNLPVLFSLNDM
-270 EKKGHLDK
+270 KGHLEK
-278 AQIGLNRYLID
+278 AQIGLNRYIID
-289 MGGDVAIAENSDV
+289 VDGDVAIAENNDV

-325 VQKKLSSIEYTGKAT
+325 VQQKLSGIEYTGKAT

-348 TFNDSLMPQIKAKV
+348 TFNDSLMPLIKAKV
-362 LTDNVKVNV
+362 LTDNLKVNV
-371 KKLPYPFIEVKL
+371 KQLPYPFTEVNL

-395 NSLTI
+395 NSLTV
-400 NSISAKFNRSSFTAD
+400 NSVSAKFNRSSFTAD

-425 GLKLKVK
+425 GL
-432 GDVPLTDIKSFLP
+432 
-445 KKVKLNGRTNL
+445 KLNGRTNL

-481 KANLKIN
+481 KANLKAN
-488 SFAFD
+488 NFTFD
-493 MDTIHATAPVLNVGL
+493 MDTIHASAPMLNVGL
-508 TLPASTKQKGLKGA
+508 TLPASAKQKGQKGA
-522 YITLT
+522 YITLA
-527 TSQLDA
+527 TSKIDA
-533 KVGKGIKADL
+533 TVGKGVKADL
-543 KKPDI
+543 RNPDI
-548 KLAADNFKGGF
+548 KLAADNFKGGL
-559 EKMLLNADM
+559 EKMLLNADL

-574 VDYDTIHANI
+574 V
-584 DAPALTF
+584 
-591 VTTPGKTAKG
+591 
-601 LNARVT
+601 
-607 LDGKSVVAN
+607 VAN
-616 MGKAYSLN
+616 MGKEYAVN
-624 SNLLKVDASVAEN
+624 SNSLKVNASVSEN
-637 KVKKDFLNHWNP
+637 KVKTDFLNHWNP
-649 SADFILGNAVV
+649 SADFVLGTALL
-660 KVDGIDED
+660 KVDGIDEL

-680 HELDFKKST
+680 HELDFKRST
-689 FRIGK
+689 FRIGQ

-713 KNLMKGEMQV
+713 KNLMKGELQV
-723 TSDFL
+723 SSEFL
-728 DFNEIMDLTSG
+728 DINEIMDLTSG
-739 LGHSDAGPST
+739 LGRTDENGAST
-749 PSTSSGTEGSGA
+749 GSATESQP
-761 DSGTEN
+761 EN
-767 KEDDPFMVPEGIDF
+767 KEDNPFMVPEGIDF
-781 TFVLNT
+781 NFVLNT
-787 KRALYDNF
+787 QRALYDNF
-795 DMNSLNGTMT
+795 DMNNLKGTMT

-834 RKNNLFLAMDFHLIK
+834 RKNNLFLAMDFHLLR

-880 GAETNLKSNYAP
+880 GAETNLKSNYEP

-966 MTLDKNGEYHL
+966 MTLDRNGEYHL

-992 SGPLNK
+992 SGPFNK

-1017 NDREQMY
+1017 NDTEQMY

>member
-19 VLIVVGVAAALVI
+19 VLIVAGIASALI
-32 SSGWLTKQVKKYA
+32 TSSGWLTKQVKKYA
-45 PEFITC
+45 PEFVTC
-51 EMELGK
+51 QTELGK
-57 ADLTLFKTFPDVGID
+57 ADLTLFKTFPNVGID
-72 IENVALLNPMTGSP
+72 IENVALINPMVGSP

-126 TDTLG
+126 FDTLG

-137 FKTKEDNDTTNSFDY
+137 FKTKEDNDTTKTTFDY
-152 LVDIEEVKLINN
+152 LVDIEEVKLKN
-164 TLLYTDDRNQMT
+164 TDLIYTDNRNEMT
-176 AQAQGLNLDLKGK
+176 AHSRGLNLDLKGK
-189 MQDKDIDADLA
+189 MQDKDIDADLSLNAEDLTLKTKAIQLA
-200 LNAKALSLK
+200 LN
-209 MKAVQM
+209 
-215 AMKTLDLDFDG
+215 TLDLGFDG
-226 EVVQYDQIKGTLQLA
+226 KVAQYDQIDGTLKLT
-241 TPDISLNLNEPYLE
+241 TPDICLNLNEPYLE
-255 NDTLNLKLPLQFSLK
+255 HDTLSLNLPVLFSLK
-270 EKKGHLDK
+270 NMTGHLDK
-278 AQIGLNRYLID
+278 AKIGLNRYQFD
-289 MGGDVAIAENSDV
+289 VNGDVAIAENNDV

-325 VQKKLSSIEYTGKAT
+325 VQQKLSGIEYTGKAT

-348 TFNDSLMPQIKAKV
+348 TFNDSLMPLIKAKV
-362 LTDNVKVNV
+362 LTDNLKVNV
-371 KKLPYPFIEVKL
+371 KQLPYPFTEVNL

-395 NSLTI
+395 NSLTV
-400 NSISAKFNRSSFTAD
+400 NSVSAKFNRSSFTAD

-445 KKVKLNGRTNL
+445 KNVKLNGRTNL

-471 DDYNLNRLSA
+471 KDYNLNRLSA
-481 KANLKIN
+481 KANLKVN
-488 SFAFD
+488 NFTFD
-493 MDTIHATAPVLNVGL
+493 MDTIHASAPMLNVGL
-508 TLPASTKQKGLKGA
+508 TLPASAKQKGQKGA
-522 YITLT
+522 YITLV
-527 TSQLDA
+527 TSKIDA
-533 KVGKGIKADL
+533 TVGKGVKADL
-543 KKPDI
+543 RNPDI
-548 KLAADNFKGGF
+548 KLAADNFKGGL
-559 EKMLLNADM
+559 EKMLLNADL

-574 VDYDTIHANI
+574 VNYDDVTAKI

-591 VTTPGKTAKG
+591 VTTPEKDAKG
-601 LNARVT
+601 LKARVT
-607 LDGKSVVAN
+607 LDGKNVLAN
-616 MGKAYSLN
+616 MGKEYAVN
-624 SNLLKVDASVAEN
+624 SNSLKVNASVSEN
-637 KVKKDFLNHWNP
+637 KVKTDFLNHWNP
-649 SADFILGNAVV
+649 SADFVLGTALL
-660 KVDGIDED
+660 KVDGIDEL

-680 HELDFKKST
+680 HELDFKRST
-689 FRIGK
+689 FRIGQ

-713 KNLMKGEMQV
+713 KNLMKGELQV
-723 TSDFL
+723 TSEFL
-728 DFNEIMDLTSG
+728 DINEIMDLTSG
-739 LGHSDAGPST
+739 LGRTDENGAST
-749 PSTSSGTEGSGA
+749 GSATESQP
-761 DSGTEN
+761 EN
-767 KEDDPFMVPEGIDF
+767 KEDNPFMVPEGIDF
-781 TFVLNT
+781 NFVLNT
-787 KRALYDNF
+787 QRALYDNF
-795 DMNSLNGTMT
+795 DMNNLKGTMT

-834 RKNNLFLAMDFHLIK
+834 RKNNLFLAMDFHLLR

-880 GAETNLKSNYAP
+880 GAETNLKSNYEP

-966 MTLDKNGEYHL
+966 MTLDRNGEYHL

-992 SGPLNK
+992 SGPFNK

-1017 NDREQMY
+1017 NDTEQMY

>member
-1 MKKALKITGIVLA
+1 MKKALKITGITLA
-14 SLVGV
+14 SLVGL
-19 VLIVVGVAAALVI
+19 VLIVVGIAAALI
-32 SSGWLTKQVKKYA
+32 TSSGWLTKQVKKYA

-51 EMELGK
+51 QTELGK
-57 ADLTLFKTFPDVGID
+57 ADLTLFKTFPNVGID
-72 IENVALLNPMTGSP
+72 IENVALINPMEGSP

-131 NNNFNV
+131 HNNFDV
-137 FKTKEDNDTTNSFDY
+137 FKTKEDNDTTSSFDY
-152 LVDIEEVKLINN
+152 LVDIEEVKLKN
-164 TLLYTDDRNQMT
+164 TALIYTDDRNGMT
-176 AQAQGLNLDLKGK
+176 AQSRGLNLDLKGK
-189 MQDKDIDADLA
+189 MQDKDIDADLT
-200 LNAKALSLK
+200 LNADDVSLNT
-209 MKAVQM
+209 KAVQLVL
-215 AMKTLDLDFDG
+215 KTVDLDFDG
-226 EVVQYDQIKGTLQLA
+226 EVVQYDQIKGTLQLV
-241 TPDISLNLNEPYLE
+241 TSDISLNLNEPYLE

-270 EKKGHLDK
+270 DMKGHLDQ

-289 MGGDVAIAENSDV
+289 AGGDVSIAENGDV
-302 NLDLALNTNTLVV
+302 DLDLALNTNALVV

-325 VQKKLSSIEYTGKAT
+325 VQKKLSGIEYTGKAT

-348 TFNDSLMPQIKAKV
+348 TFNDSLMPLIKAKV
-362 LTDNVKVNV
+362 LTDNLKVNV
-371 KKLPYPFIEVKL
+371 KQLPYPFTEVNL

-395 NSLTI
+395 NSLTV
-400 NSISAKFNRSSFTAD
+400 NSVSAKFNRSSFTAD

-445 KKVKLNGRTNL
+445 KNIKLNGRTNL
-456 DLTTNFTVENLMKSL
+456 DLTTNFTYEQLMKSL
-471 DDYNLNRLSA
+471 KDYNLNRLSA
-481 KANLKIN
+481 KANLKVN
-488 SFAFD
+488 NFTFD
-493 MDTIHATAPVLNVGL
+493 MDTIHASAPMLNVGL
-508 TLPASTKQKGLKGA
+508 TLPASAKQKGQKGA
-522 YITLT
+522 YITLA
-527 TSQLDA
+527 TSKIDA
-533 KVGKGIKADL
+533 TVGKGIKADL
-543 KKPDI
+543 RNPDI
-548 KLAADNFKGGF
+548 KLAADSFKGGF
-559 EKMLLNADM
+559 EKMLLNADL

-601 LNARVT
+601 LNARIT
-607 LDGKSVVAN
+607 LDGKDVTAN
-616 MGKAYSLN
+616 MGKSYALN
-624 SNLLKVDASVAEN
+624 SNSLKVNASISEN
-637 KVKKDFLNHWNP
+637 KVKTDFLNRWNP
-649 SADFILGNAVV
+649 SADFVLGNAVV
-660 KVDGIDED
+660 RVDGIDED

-694 SDMSMQGSVVGI
+694 SDLSLQGSVVGI

-713 KNLMKGEMQV
+713 KNLMKGDMQV
-723 TSDFL
+723 TSDFVDL
-728 DFNEIMDLTSG
+728 NEIMDLTSG
-739 LGHSDAGPST
+739 LGRSDTGSST
-749 PSTSSGTEGSGA
+749 GSGA

-781 TFVLNT
+781 NFVLNN
-787 KRALYDNF
+787 KRAVYDNF
-795 DMNSLNGTMT
+795 DMNNLNGTMT

-834 RKNNLFLAMDFHLIK
+834 RKNNLFLAMDFHLLR

-880 GAETNLKSNYAP
+880 GAETNLKSNYEP

-910 NDKFTFTKITDMLD
+910 NDKFTFTKITDLLD

-966 MTLDKNGEYHL
+966 MTLDRNGEYHL

-992 SGPLNK
+992 SGPFNK

-1017 NDREQMY
+1017 NDTEQMY

>member
-1 MKKALKITGIVLA
+1 MKKALKITGITLV
-14 SLVGV
+14 SLVGL
-19 VLIVVGVAAALVI
+19 VLIVAGIAVAMVS
-32 SSGWLTKQVKKYA
+32 SSGRLTKLVKKYA

-51 EMELGK
+51 QMELGK
-57 ADLTLFKTFPDVGID
+57 ADLTLFKTFPNVGID
-72 IENVALLNPMTGSP
+72 IENVALINPMVGSP

-131 NNNFNV
+131 NNNFDV
-137 FKTKEDNDTTNSFDY
+137 FKTKEDSDTTKTTFDY
-152 LVDIEEVKLINN
+152 LVDIEEVKLKN
-164 TLLYTDDRNQMT
+164 TDLIYTDDRNGMT
-176 AQAQGLNLDLKGK
+176 AQSRGLNLDLKGK
-189 MQDKDIDADLA
+189 MQDKDIDADLT
-200 LNAKALSLK
+200 LNADDVSLN
-209 MKAVQM
+209 MKAVQL
-215 AMKTLDLDFDG
+215 ALKTVDLDFDG

-270 EKKGHLDK
+270 DMKGRLDQ

-289 MGGDVAIAENSDV
+289 VGGDVAIAKNGDV
-302 NLDLALNTNTLVV
+302 DLDLALNTNTLVV

-348 TFNDSLMPQIKAKV
+348 TFNDSLMPLIKAKV
-362 LTDNVKVNV
+362 LTDNLKVNV
-371 KKLPYPFIEVKL
+371 KKLPYPFTEVKL

-395 NSLTI
+395 NSLTV
-400 NSISAKFNRSSFTAD
+400 NSVSAKFNRSSFTAD

-445 KKVKLNGRTNL
+445 KNIKLNGRTNL
-456 DLTTNFTVENLMKSL
+456 DLTTNFTYEQLMNSL
-471 DDYNLNRLSA
+471 KDYNLNRLSA
-481 KANLKIN
+481 KANLKVN
-488 SFAFD
+488 NFTFD
-493 MDTIHATAPVLNVGL
+493 MDTIHASAPALIVGL
-508 TLPASTKQKGLKGA
+508 TLPASAKQVGQKGA
-522 YITLT
+522 YVTLT

-533 KVGKGIKADL
+533 KVGKGIKANL
-543 KKPDI
+543 KNPDI
-548 KLAADNFKGGF
+548 KLAADSFKGGF
-559 EKMLLNADM
+559 EKMLLNADL

-574 VDYDTIHANI
+574 ADYDTIHANI

-591 VTTPGKTAKG
+591 VTTPGKTTKG
-601 LNARVT
+601 LNARIT
-607 LDGKSVVAN
+607 LDGKDVTAN
-616 MGKAYSLN
+616 MGKSYALN
-624 SNLLKVDASVAEN
+624 SNSLKVNASISEN
-637 KVKKDFLNHWNP
+637 KVKTDFLNHWNP
-649 SADFILGNAVV
+649 SADFVLGNAVV
-660 KVDGIDED
+660 RVDGIDED

-694 SDMSMQGSVVGI
+694 SDLSLQGSVVGI

-713 KNLMKGEMQV
+713 KNLMKGDMQV
-723 TSDFL
+723 TSDFVDL
-728 DFNEIMDLTSG
+728 NEIMDLTSG
-739 LGHSDAGPST
+739 LGRSDADPST
-749 PSTSSGTEGSGA
+749 GSGV

-781 TFVLNT
+781 NFVLNN
-787 KRALYDNF
+787 KRAVYDNF
-795 DMNSLNGTMT
+795 DMNNLNGTMT

-834 RKNNLFLAMDFHLIK
+834 RKNNLFLAMDFHLLR

-880 GAETNLKSNYAP
+880 GAETNLKSNYEP

-910 NDKFTFTKITDMLD
+910 NDKFTFTKITDLLD

-966 MTLDKNGEYHL
+966 MTLDRNGEYHL

-992 SGPLNK
+992 SGPFNK

-1017 NDREQMY
+1017 NDTEQMY